1 MSFAWDSFRLQELYT
16 ARKELEERGQTLAPD
31 LVASIQFVLGRE
43 NYRQNHLDAA
53 IDNYQQSLN
62 FWRQNGDQQRQGMLL
77 VHLGLCYKQRAILN
91 RAENQHHWETA
102 RQYFQQSLDV
112 FEQANRPD
120 IVASFIGQL
129 GEILRCLRRW
139 DELQVLA
146 QKSLPLHQTYPNP
159 ARLARDYGFL
169 AEIELEQENWSEVN
183 QLALQALQALDE
195 APDDQR
201 QRLGLYLLLL
211 AQSQRHLN
219 QMSAGVASLERAKA
233 ESNPQDD
240 PSLYIHILD
249 VLRGF
254 YFEQKGYIKAFAIK
268 QEQRSVESQYG
279 FRAFIGAGRLQ
290 PRPQPKSSS
299 LLPTERQETI
309 AQEVIAQEIA
319 ASDRKYDIDRLVQ
332 RVSRDNFRLTII
344 HGPSGVGKSST
355 VNAGLVP
362 TLKHKIINT
371 RDVLPISL
379 AHSIN
384 WDNWEKSLGQ
394 YLVEAL
400 AAEGESLS
408 TPPDSANAIL
418 EQLRRNEERNLL
430 TVLIFDQFEEFFIGF
445 DQPVARQPFFE
456 FLSHCFRIPYVKV
469 ILVIREDY
477 IHFLLEYE
485 RLPNANEIGQDIL
498 NRANR
503 YELGNFTSD
512 DTRSIIQGLTERS
525 QFHLEPA
532 LVDELVRDL
541 AEDLGE
547 VRPIELQIVGA
558 QLQAEN
564 ITTLAQYQE
573 WGPKAQLVQRYLAE
587 VVEDCGPEN
596 RRAAELVLYLLT
608 GENDTRPSKTR
619 AEIENDLKL
628 MAAELAAEAGKLDLV
643 LRIFVESG
651 LVFLLPEVPANRYQ
665 LVHDYLVTFI
675 RQQEPKV
682 AELIAELE
690 SERQQRKLTE
700 QDLERAQQRI
710 RIGSIAVLISA
721 LAVILVGGV
730 TVLQFQEAQ
739 IRRQEAELERQG
751 AELERRGW
759 LVLQQFK
766 SQPLQS
772 LVNAMDIGR
781 ELNRLA
787 KERPLLDNPA
797 SSPIFALQQ
806 ILASIR
812 AQNQILGHKGPVYG
826 VSFSPDGQSLA
837 TASADG
843 TAQLWDLQGNS
854 RTEFR
859 GHRGSVRSISFSPD
873 GQSLATASADGTA
886 RLWDLQG
893 NSRTEFKGHQ
903 GDVNGVSFSP
913 DGQSLATASAD
924 STARL
929 WNLQGKS
936 LVEFKGHQGEVRA
949 VSFSPEGQYLATAS
963 ADGTARLW
971 DLQGNSLAEFE
982 GHQGDVNGVSFSP
995 DGQRLATAGVDLT
1008 ARLWNLEGKLLEEFI
1023 GHRGPVRSIS
1033 FSPDGQSLATVGADW
1048 TARLWHFQGKQLLEF
1063 KGHQEEIYDISFS
1076 ADGQRLA
1083 TASGDGSAYL
1093 WNLQPKQLANF
1104 RDDNP
1109 APLRDAR
1116 FSPDGQRIAAV
1127 AVDGGVRLWEV
1138 EDKEQQPVKFQGH
1151 NTVIF
1156 DVSFSPTG
1164 ESLATASRDGT
1175 ARLWDLKSK
1184 QLAEFKANS
1193 GPVWSTSFS
1202 PDGELL
1208 ATGSDDGSA
1217 HLWDLQGNL
1226 LAELTGHTAPVL
1238 SIGFSH
1244 DGHLLATGSTD
1255 TTVRLWDLEGHL
1267 INTLEGH
1274 NAPVKSIDFSP
1285 KEEQLAT
1292 ASADG
1297 NVHLWNFQGQLIKSF
1312 PAHANP
1318 IHSIRFSSDGLQ
1330 LATASADG
1338 TSRLW
1343 DLQGRLLAEFV
1354 DQGGAIRSADFDPNG
1369 QRIAIALENGSVSLW
1384 GVDEDLD
1391 ALLGRG
1397 CQWLKDFLVTRSG
1410 AQAVLSVCQ
1419 DS

>member
-1 MSFAWDSFRLQELYT
+1 MSLAWDSFRLQELYT

-77 VHLGLCYKQRAILN
+77 VHLGLCYKQRAVLN

-129 GEILRCLRRW
+129 GEILRCLGRW
-139 DELQVLA
+139 DELQILA

-456 FLSHCFRIPYVKV
+456 FLSHCFKIPYVKV

-477 IHFLLEYE
+477 LHFLLEYE

-525 QFHLEPA
+525 QFHLESA

-573 WGPKAQLVQRYLAE
+573 RGPKAQLVQRYLAE
-587 VVEDCGPEN
+587 IVEDCGPDN
-596 RRAAELVLYLLT
+596 KRTAELVLYLLT

-619 AEIENDLKL
+619 AEIEKDLKVL
-628 MAAELAAEAGKLDLV
+628 ASGLAAEADNLDLV

-675 RQQEPKV
+675 RRRQEPKLD
-682 AELIAELE
+682 ELIAKLE
-690 SERQQRKLTE
+690 SERRQHRQTEEERDIANINARSLLSQALLLLHDQLGALVAGVAAGRELQQIKAPSEIKTQTICRLRQALYSVRECNRLQGHEAGVTSLSFSPDGQTLASASEDGTVKFWRIDGSLIQTFLGHDSLVTNVCFSPDGQALVSTSGDGIVKIWRLDGSEKKRAAHKNRTPVKKSTFGRTTDWIDALLNCEPQTFQSHDDRVTSVSFSSDGQTLASAGADGTVKLWCVDDSQTPVLCE
-700 QDLERAQQRI
+700 DHLVGDLVHDLSFSPDGQTLAYARDDGKVQLRRIANNQPSTIFQGHTQRVASVSFSPH
-710 RIGSIAVLISA
+710 GKTLISA
-721 LAVILVGGV
+721 SWDG
-730 TVLQFQEAQ
+730 TVKLWHFNGTQLQELRTFEA
-739 IRRQEAELERQG
+739 
-751 AELERRGW
+751 
-759 LVLQQFK
+759 
-766 SQPLQS
+766 
-772 LVNAMDIGR
+772 
-781 ELNRLA
+781 
-787 KERPLLDNPA
+787 
-797 SSPIFALQQ
+797 
-806 ILASIR
+806 
-812 AQNQILGHKGPVYG
+812 HKDWITG
-826 VSFSPDGQSLA
+826 VSFSPDGQILASASVDGAVKLWSLDGNELQTFRGHTDKVTSIRFSPDGQILA
-837 TASADG
+837 SAGGEGIVKLWRLAGNQLQTFRGHADKVTSISFSPNSQTLASADEKGIVKLWRLDG
-843 TAQLWDLQGNS
+843 TELETLRNHHHRVTSLSFSPDGQTLASASEDGEIGVWCLGSDERIPYMHTYGVTSVSFSPNGQTLAFAGEDGAIELWSKDIGQLLASCKHGERLTCISFSPDNQLLAVASLAGTITLRRFHSNNLQELQ
-854 RTEFR
+854 TFQ
-859 GHRGSVRSISFSPD
+859 GHSKRVAGISFSPD
-873 GQSLATASADGTA
+873 GQILATASEDCKAKLWSLNGTEL
-886 RLWDLQG
+886 RVF
-893 NSRTEFKGHQ
+893 RGHKKR
-903 GDVNGVSFSP
+903 VTSVSFSP
-913 DGQSLATASAD
+913 DGNILATGSED
-924 STARL
+924 CTIKL
-929 WNLQGKS
+929 WSLDGIELQT
-936 LVEFKGHQGEVRA
+936 FQGH
-949 VSFSPEGQYLATAS
+949 S
-963 ADGTARLW
+963 
-971 DLQGNSLAEFE
+971 NSVM
-982 GHQGDVNGVSFSP
+982 D
-995 DGQRLATAGVDLT
+995 
-1008 ARLWNLEGKLLEEFI
+1008 
-1023 GHRGPVRSIS
+1023 IS
-1033 FSPDGQSLATVGADW
+1033 FSPNGKILASASQDRTV
-1048 TARLWHFQGKQLLEF
+1048 
-1063 KGHQEEIYDISFS
+1063 I
-1076 ADGQRLA
+1076 
-1083 TASGDGSAYL
+1083 L
-1093 WNLQPKQLANF
+1093 WNLDL
-1104 RDDNP
+1104 DDLLVRACNWLHDYLKTNP
-1109 APLRDAR
+1109 NVSKGD
-1116 FSPDGQRIAAV
+1116 RILC
-1127 AVDGGVRLWEV
+1127 D
-1138 EDKEQQPVKFQGH
+1138 
-1151 NTVIF
+1151 
-1156 DVSFSPTG
+1156 
-1164 ESLATASRDGT
+1164 
-1175 ARLWDLKSK
+1175 
-1184 QLAEFKANS
+1184 
-1193 GPVWSTSFS
+1193 
-1202 PDGELL
+1202 
-1208 ATGSDDGSA
+1208 
-1217 HLWDLQGNL
+1217 
-1226 LAELTGHTAPVL
+1226 
-1238 SIGFSH
+1238 SIG
-1244 DGHLLATGSTD
+1244 
-1255 TTVRLWDLEGHL
+1255 
-1267 INTLEGH
+1267 
-1274 NAPVKSIDFSP
+1274 
-1285 KEEQLAT
+1285 
-1292 ASADG
+1292 
-1297 NVHLWNFQGQLIKSF
+1297 
-1312 PAHANP
+1312 
-1318 IHSIRFSSDGLQ
+1318 
-1330 LATASADG
+1330 
-1338 TSRLW
+1338 
-1343 DLQGRLLAEFV
+1343 
-1354 DQGGAIRSADFDPNG
+1354 
-1369 QRIAIALENGSVSLW
+1369 
-1384 GVDEDLD
+1384 
-1391 ALLGRG
+1391 
-1397 CQWLKDFLVTRSG
+1397 TRK
-1410 AQAVLSVCQ
+1410 
-1419 DS
+1419 